1 MMSLFEKAFELGIIA
16 DKLPAAPTVGKWY
29 HFPVEGKKAGN
40 SSGRIKLLAH
50 GVAYLHNF
58 VTGEACTWFADNLPT
73 DRKAIAL
80 LNREAKA
87 AAAQAKH
94 EQEKGYKRA
103 AIKAAELWN
112 ISDTPNPVHG
122 YLTAKKLKGIG
133 LKQHFGA
140 LVVPVFSVVD
150 GSIQSVQFIEGD
162 GSKRFLAGGKMT
174 GGFFAS
180 RLYRQG
186 ERIIIAE
193 GWATSQSLA
202 QHWKVKGW
210 HIVCFNAG
218 NMLAVAKAMR
228 QQHPSAE
235 IILAADND
243 ASGTGQKAATQAALA
258 VIGKVSLPN
267 FTEQQR
273 QLNPKASDW
282 SDLYLLGGANHA
294 E

>member
-1 MMSLFEKAFELGIIA
+1 MTSLHDYALSLGIIA
-16 DKLPAAPTVGKWY
+16 DKLPHSPLVGKWY
-29 HFPVEGKKAGN
+29 FLPVEGKKPTN
-40 SSGRIKLLAH
+40 TSGRIKLLAH

-58 VTGEACTWFADNLPT
+58 VTGAACTWFADNLST
-73 DRKAIAL
+73 DRKALAL

-94 EQEKGYKRA
+94 EQKKGYKRA
-103 AIKAAELWN
+103 AIKAAEIWN

-202 QHWKVKGW
+202 QQWQVKGW

-258 VIGKVSLPN
+258 IIGKVSLPS